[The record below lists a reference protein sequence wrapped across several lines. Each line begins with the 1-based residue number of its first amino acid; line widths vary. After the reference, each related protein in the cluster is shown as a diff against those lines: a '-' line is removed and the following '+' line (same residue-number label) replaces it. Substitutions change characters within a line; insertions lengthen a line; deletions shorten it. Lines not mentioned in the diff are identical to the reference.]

1 MTRVRTMND
10 DAVLEVLST
19 ATTPLSAY
27 QVLAA
32 LKDQGI
38 QSPPVVYRA
47 LERLEKAG
55 QIHRVEQLNAY
66 VACPGDH
73 EGRSVI
79 LAVCSCCK
87 RVEEWPADAV
97 DDQFAALAGASG
109 FKLVQR
115 SIEVSG
121 LCAACQGHPA
131 ASATPTACCGAHGAD
146 HHAPGEPAA
155 GSGAAVKPNASKT
168 PAKSGAGKPQAP
180 TASINLVYRPTSN
193 QA

>member
-1 MTRVRTMND
+1 MARVRTMND
-10 DAVLEVLST
+10 EAVLEVLST
-19 ATTPLSAY
+19 ASTPLSAY

-66 VACPGDH
+66 VACPGHH

-87 RVEEWPADAV
+87 RVEEWRADAV
-97 DDQFAALAGASG
+97 DDVFAGLARASG
-109 FKLVQR
+109 FTLTQR
-115 SIEVSG
+115 SIEVAG
-121 LCAACQGHPA
+121 LCAACQGQPIA
-131 ASATPTACCGAHGAD
+131 TETPTACCGSHGPD
-146 HHAPGEPAA
+146 HHHEPAA
-155 GSGAAVKPNASKT
+155 AKPPMQARIRLAS
-168 PAKSGAGKPQAP
+168 AP
-180 TASINLVYRPTSN
+180 RRV
-193 QA
+193 